1 MKKALLVAPALLA
14 IVVVGYL
21 LSSRGSGKS
30 DSQLP
35 TVTVARGTVARTV
48 IADGTLQPKTTV
60 YVKSYAGGNVD
71 ELAVEVGDVVQ
82 KGDLIARID
91 RTDSLSAYEQ
101 AVADLDAA
109 KAKLEQAREQAQ
121 AQPAMTQ
128 AAIAQAEASHEAAA
142 QDLVYLRD
150 AKQPQQRV
158 AAKSALD
165 KARANLE
172 LAELELRRMRGL
184 KEQGFVPQSD
194 VDSAVNR
201 RDLAAAELA
210 SAQEQWDTLEGEL
223 SAELEAAK
231 ARVAQTKASL
241 DKAELDAVQDRIR
254 RADVTSAQAQV
265 ARAVAQLTNAET
277 TLGYTTIVAPRAGV
291 ILEKFVE
298 EGTIVTSGRS
308 SVTQG
313 TDIVLLGDLTEM
325 FVEVSLDEADVGMIA
340 AGQPAAITID
350 AFPDEQFRGRV
361 SRIDPQ
367 AVTQQNITTV
377 LVTVRVD
384 DADPRLKPGMTAT
397 CEFMIGR
404 AENVLC
410 LPNLAVQ
417 EREGRHTVL
426 VVRDGEP
433 TPVPVEIGLVGDNL
447 TEIRGGVAEGDEIV
461 LSFAGPAPGG
471 MEDRAREMGRRM
483 GGAGGFVR

>member
-1 MKKALLVAPALLA
+1 
-14 IVVVGYL
+14 
-21 LSSRGSGKS
+21 
-30 DSQLP
+30 
-35 TVTVARGTVARTV
+35 
-48 IADGTLQPKTTV
+48 
-60 YVKSYAGGNVD
+60 
-71 ELAVEVGDVVQ
+71 
-82 KGDLIARID
+82 
-91 RTDSLSAYEQ
+91 
-101 AVADLDAA
+101 
-109 KAKLEQAREQAQ
+109 
-121 AQPAMTQ
+121 
-128 AAIAQAEASHEAAA
+128 
-142 QDLVYLRD
+142 
-150 AKQPQQRV
+150 
-158 AAKSALD
+158 
-165 KARANLE
+165 
-172 LAELELRRMRGL
+172 
-184 KEQGFVPQSD
+184 

-223 SAELEAAK
+223 SAEREAAE
-231 ARVAQTKASL
+231 ARVAQTKAAL
-241 DKAELDAVQDRIR
+241 DKATLDAVQDRIR

-265 ARAVAQLTNAET
+265 ARAEAQLANAET

-298 EGTIVTSGRS
+298 EGTIVTSARS

-325 FVEVSLDEADVGMIA
+325 FVEVSLDEADVGMVEV
-340 AGQPAAITID
+340 GQPTAITID
-350 AFPDEQFRGRV
+350 AFPDDQFQGTV

-367 AVTQQNITTV
+367 ALTQQNVTTV
-377 LVTVRVD
+377 LVTVRID
-384 DADPRLKPGMTAT
+384 DVNPRLKPGMTAT

-410 LPNLAVQ
+410 LPSLAVQ
-417 EREGRHTVL
+417 ERQGRHTVL
-426 VVRDGEP
+426 MMQDGEP

-447 TEIRGGVAEGDEIV
+447 TEIRGGVAEGDGVV